1 MLKKSIIL
9 TLMLLLCFSA
19 ALFAGCGKKDEAAEP
34 GKEEAARDAGEDET
48 PAPAGGTITMNGR
61 SVMGDW
67 MSYWG
72 YNWEGPVS
80 RNGYSLDYKELEADL
95 STIADSFANNIE
107 GLPEGSVVFFK
118 FCFADFYGD
127 NLSQLEEII
136 NEVVQTASEHN
147 LKLIIG
153 NALPMHKQD
162 SPAELVTEYKEY
174 NSYLEE
180 VAASHDNVWVFDF
193 YGVLAGEDGFLKPDF
208 DIGDSHL
215 NEEAYSA
222 LDPSFFLLLDGIT
235 K

>member
-1 MLKKSIIL
+1 MIKRPMVLLVI
-9 TLMLLLCFSA
+9 LLLCFSA
-19 ALFAGCGKKDEAAEP
+19 AAAAGCGNRNESTESS
-34 GKEEAARDAGEDET
+34 EEVTTQSAGEDEAT
-48 PAPAGGTITMNGR
+48 NAEAGTITMNGR

-72 YNWEGPVS
+72 YNWENPV
-80 RNGYSLDYKELEADL
+80 RQNGYSLDYKELDADL
-95 STIADSFANNIE
+95 STIADSFKSNIE

-127 NLSQLEEII
+127 NLSELESII
-136 NEVVQTASEHN
+136 DEVVQTAAGRN

-162 SPAELVTEYKEY
+162 SSPEHITEYKDY
-174 NSYLEE
+174 NSFLEE
-180 VAASHDNVWVFDF
+180 VAATHDNVWVFDF
-193 YGVLAGEDGFLKPDF
+193 YGILAGDDGFLKPEYDV
-208 DIGDSHL
+208 GDSHL

-222 LDPSFFLLLDGIT
+222 LDPEFFLLLDELH